1 MPQTPPLK
9 LLVPSGRQLLSLL
22 CRRYHQRQ
30 LLLRLHL
37 QHPQHSQLFQLH
49 HKRCPSPKL
58 LLACPLSSCQ
68 WPSSR
73 LVGPPPAAAHL
84 RSLVRAWHQCAESL
98 LLCQDSQK
106 QQQQKQNEQSGSSSD
121 GGKDEGE
128 KQKQDKNEKNN
139 EFTTRMLLLLLAQW
153 IVMAMFSSHWSDRL
167 AASIRATSPPRLLL
181 SWQDACA
188 LLAAG
193 EVSSIVLRSDLG
205 LAQLQL
211 QPGALLAG
219 EPVEP
224 GTSALL
230 CLNRSVASKVG
241 QLLGLPPEAMRDFLS
256 RSKFFSESA
265 PSAEFKRELRK
276 LEAKLLVPES
286 EQVELQESQGPG
298 DPNFLMLMLVLAN
311 LLTLAAVFSSRRRRP
326 PAVPSRG
333 GSASE
338 SRKSNNGGPLNDL
351 LSKLDPFNLR
361 AVSPSARIT
370 SQVRFKDVAGLHEAK
385 QELEEFVSYLKDP
398 KRFQTLG
405 ARLPHGALLLGPP
418 GCGKT
423 LLVKALA
430 NEASVPFFYMA
441 GPEFVEAR
449 ESAPCIIFIDELDAI
464 GKKRSGSAGSDT
476 GGQGEMDQTLNQL
489 LVEMDG
495 MDTTVGVVCFAA
507 TNRHEVLDTALLRA
521 GRFDRHILVD
531 LPTLI
536 ERQELFA
543 LYLG

>member
-1 MPQTPPLK
+1 AARSSCCPVWAAAAQPAVPPLSSA
-9 LLVPSGRQLLSLL
+9 PNCCCGCIFSILSILSFFSFII
-22 CRRYHQRQ
+22 R
-30 LLLRLHL
+30 
-37 QHPQHSQLFQLH
+37 
-49 HKRCPSPKL
+49 RCPSPKL
-58 LLACPLSSCQ
+58 LLALLPLSCQ

-73 LVGPPPAAAHL
+73 LVAPPA
-84 RSLVRAWHQCAESL
+84 SC
-98 LLCQDSQK
+98 
-106 QQQQKQNEQSGSSSD
+106 
-121 GGKDEGE
+121 
-128 KQKQDKNEKNN
+128 
-139 EFTTRMLLLLLAQW
+139 
-153 IVMAMFSSHWSDRL
+153 
-167 AASIRATSPPRLLL
+167 
-181 SWQDACA
+181 CA
-188 LLAAG
+188 LEGRWFAPGIKRPRRAPAAELAGRVRPCRGPG

-205 LAQLQL
+205 LAQL
-211 QPGALLAG
+211 PAAAGALLAG

-256 RSKFFSESA
+256 PNPRPPRSSSG
-265 PSAEFKRELRK
+265 ELRK

-351 LSKLDPFNLR
+351 LSKLDPFNFEGCQPQR
-361 AVSPSARIT
+361 AHHQPGPLQGRSRRAAR
-370 SQVRFKDVAGLHEAK
+370 AK
-385 QELEEFVSYLKDP
+385 QELEEF
-398 KRFQTLG
+398 TLG

-441 GPEFVEAR
+441 GPEFVEVIGGLGASR
-449 ESAPCIIFIDELDAI
+449 GAPAVAPLHHLHRRVGRPSA
-464 GKKRSGSAGSDT
+464 RSGRVRPASDT

-495 MDTTVGVVCFAA
+495 MDTTVGVVCFGCHQSGTRCSTA
-507 TNRHEVLDTALLRA
+507 ALLRA

-531 LPTLI
+531 LPPN
-536 ERQELFA
+536 ERPLFGCTWELAA
-543 LYLG
+543 LPANFNMS